1 MSDKNKMKEDELDR
15 LYYESLSDEV
25 PMKKDSILPNIV
37 EKYVNSAAEV
47 SMYNEIPAALTF
59 FVLLGQLSKDMVAIP
74 FGRRVDDTRIQLIWM
89 QTSGTGKS
97 EMYNFFGP
105 ISNYVF
111 NTLNEKYG
119 CNFDVFN
126 VKDIT
131 DAALIGSFEK
141 NKEPVEDE
149 NGQVRMIEV
158 MEAIP
163 GALEGDGL
171 CCYDEFE
178 YSGVFKPS
186 MHKENVI
193 MYMNTFMNTIHGQN
207 WVITVKRKGSEE
219 LECRCQRSIFATTY
233 IPKTMTSVIAETG
246 IMQRSILYIREVPIE
261 IQNELRERLAQ
272 TYGKV
277 VDRKA
282 PIEQFGKA
290 FVKIYETLMERYE
303 EVDGDSLSTI
313 KFHESFS
320 DAVVNETKKFE
331 QFVQSSRPAVLD
343 LANNFITRMQGN
355 MGKMAVLCCIAE
367 APTIKDKDK
376 RFVATSKHVV
386 QAAHLI
392 KQCYKSLVSWLDMS
406 LKQEYN
412 ALLDASN
419 IKEFKKQYD
428 KMIASGLGDT
438 QGYVHKTMLLE
449 NVRKHLK
456 KGQAT
461 VYRHY
466 KQLLGEQRFDE
477 TKKGQAVYTKIKEEM
492 Q

>member
-1 MSDKNKMKEDELDR
+1 MNEMKDDELDR
-15 LYYESLSDEV
+15 IYYESLSEEV
-25 PMKKDSILPNIV
+25 PTKKNSILPNIV
-37 EKYVNSAAEV
+37 EKYINSAAEV
-47 SMYNEIPAALTF
+47 SIYNEIPSALSF
-59 FVLLGQLSKDMVAIP
+59 FVLLGQLCKDMVAIP

-111 NTLNEKYG
+111 EQLNEKHG
-119 CNFDVFN
+119 TDFDVFN

-131 DAALIGSFEK
+131 DAALVGSVTTVR
-141 NKEPVEDE
+141 EPVEDE
-149 NGQVRMIEV
+149 NGQTRMMDIVEP
-158 MEAIP
+158 IP

-193 MYMNTFMNTIHGQN
+193 MYMNTFMNSIHGQN
-207 WVITVKRKGSEE
+207 WVITVKRKDGEV

-233 IPKTMTSVIAETG
+233 IPKTMTTVIAETG

-261 IQNELRERLAQ
+261 IQNELREKLAAS
-272 TYGKV
+272 YGKRV
-277 VDRKA
+277 NRKQ

-290 FVKIYETLMERYE
+290 FVKIYETLMTRYKEVE
-303 EVDGDSLSTI
+303 EDAEATI
-313 KFHESFS
+313 VFHDSFS

-331 QFVQSSRPAVLD
+331 QFVQSSRPAVLE

-355 MGKMAVLCCIAE
+355 MGKMAVLCCVAE
-367 APTIKDKDK
+367 APTTKDKSK
-376 RFVATSKHVV
+376 RFVATSQHVV
-386 QAAHLI
+386 QASHLI

-406 LKQEYN
+406 LKYEHKGLLEANSSKDFIAEYN
-412 ALLDASN
+412 
-419 IKEFKKQYD
+419 
-428 KMIASGLGDT
+428 KMISNGLGDKD
-438 QGYVHKTMLLE
+438 GYVHKTMLLE
-449 NVRKHLK
+449 NVRKHSK

-466 KQLLGEQRFDE
+466 KQLLGEQRFAE
-477 TKKGQAVYTKIKEEM
+477 TKKGKAVYTKIGEEEK
-492 Q
+492 

>member
-1 MSDKNKMKEDELDR
+1 MNENNKMKEDELDR
-15 LYYESLSDEV
+15 LYYESLSEEV
-25 PMKKDSILPNIV
+25 PTKKDSVLPNIV
-37 EKYVNSAAEV
+37 EKYINSAAEV
-47 SMYNEIPAALTF
+47 SMYNEIPAALSF

-97 EMYNFFGP
+97 ELYNFFGP
-105 ISNYVF
+105 VSTYVF
-111 NTLNEKYG
+111 EKLNEKYG
-119 CNFDVFN
+119 SDFDVFN

-131 DAALIGSFEK
+131 DAALVGSFK
-141 NKEPVEDE
+141 NVKEPVEDE

-158 MEAIP
+158 AEPIP

-193 MYMNTFMNTIHGQN
+193 MYMNTFMNSVHGQN
-207 WVITVKRKGSEE
+207 WIITIKRKDGEV

-261 IQNELRERLAQ
+261 VQNELRQRLAA
-272 TYGKV
+272 TYGKRV
-277 VDRKA
+277 NRKA
-282 PIEQFGKA
+282 PIEQFGNA
-290 FVKIYETLMERYE
+290 FVKIYDTLKKRYD
-303 EVDGDSLSTI
+303 EVDGDSEATI
-313 KFHESFS
+313 TFHDSFS
-320 DAVVNETKKFE
+320 DAVMNETKKFE

-367 APTIKDKDK
+367 APTIRNKEN
-376 RFVATSKHVV
+376 RYIATSKHVV
-386 QAAHLI
+386 QASHLI

-406 LKQEYN
+406 LKQEYTS
-412 ALLDASN
+412 LMDASN

-428 KMIASGLGDT
+428 TMLSSGLGDEK
-438 QGYVHKTMLLE
+438 GYVHKTMLLE
-449 NVRKHLK
+449 NVRKQLK

-477 TKKGQAVYTKIKEEM
+477 TKKGQAVYTKIREEL

>member
-1 MSDKNKMKEDELDR
+1 M
-15 LYYESLSDEV
+15 
-25 PMKKDSILPNIV
+25 
-37 EKYVNSAAEV
+37 
-47 SMYNEIPAALTF
+47 
-59 FVLLGQLSKDMVAIP
+59 
-74 FGRRVDDTRIQLIWM
+74 
-89 QTSGTGKS
+89 
-97 EMYNFFGP
+97 
-105 ISNYVF
+105 
-111 NTLNEKYG
+111 
-119 CNFDVFN
+119 
-126 VKDIT
+126 
-131 DAALIGSFEK
+131 
-141 NKEPVEDE
+141 
-149 NGQVRMIEV
+149 
-158 MEAIP
+158 
-163 GALEGDGL
+163 
-171 CCYDEFE
+171 
-178 YSGVFKPS
+178 
-186 MHKENVI
+186 
-193 MYMNTFMNTIHGQN
+193 
-207 WVITVKRKGSEE
+207 
-219 LECRCQRSIFATTY
+219 
-233 IPKTMTSVIAETG
+233 
-246 IMQRSILYIREVPIE
+246 PIE

-290 FVKIYETLMERYE
+290 FVKIYETLMGRYE

-477 TKKGQAVYTKIKEEM
+477 TKKGQAVYTKIKEET

>member
-1 MSDKNKMKEDELDR
+1 MSDENKMREDEWDR
-15 LYYESLSDEV
+15 LYYQSLSDEV
-25 PMKKDSILPNIV
+25 PTKKDSVLPNIV
-37 EKYVNSAAEV
+37 EKYINSAAEV
-47 SMYNEIPAALTF
+47 SMYNEIPAALSF
-59 FVLLGQLSKDMVAIP
+59 FVLLGQISKDMVAIP

-111 NTLNEKYG
+111 TTLKEKHG
-119 CNFDVFN
+119 VDFDVFS

-131 DAALIGSFEK
+131 DAALVGSFK
-141 NKEPVEDE
+141 TVKEAVEDE
-149 NGQVRMIEV
+149 NGQTRMIEV
-158 MEAIP
+158 TEPIP

-193 MYMNTFMNTIHGQN
+193 MYMNTFMNSIHGQN
-207 WVITVKRKGSEE
+207 WIITVKRKDGEI

-261 IQNELRERLAQ
+261 LQNELRQRLAL
-272 TYGKV
+272 TYGKKI
-277 VDRKA
+277 DRQA
-282 PIEQFGKA
+282 PIEQFGNA
-290 FVKIYETLMERYE
+290 FVKIYDTLKKRFD

-313 KFHESFS
+313 TFHESFS

-331 QFVQSSRPAVLD
+331 QFVQSSRPAVLE

-367 APTIKDKDK
+367 APTIRSKDK
-376 RFVATSKHVV
+376 RFIATSKHVV
-386 QAAHLI
+386 QASHLI

-406 LKQEYN
+406 LKQEYST
-412 ALLDASN
+412 LLDASN

-428 KMIASGLGDT
+428 KMVASGLGDT
-438 QGYVHKTMLLE
+438 EGYVHKTILLE
-449 NVRKHLK
+449 NVRKQLK

-466 KQLLGEQRFDE
+466 KQLLGEHRFDE
-477 TKKGQAVYTKIKEEM
+477 TKKGQAVYTKIKEESK
-492 Q
+492 